1 MTQKHTDRTQK
12 AFFVPADEIR
22 ENKFDLSINRYKE
35 EVYEEETFER
45 PSDILGR
52 MKSLEAQ
59 ISADIAGLEAM
70 L

>member
-1 MTQKHTDRTQK
+1 M
-12 AFFVPADEIR
+12 PADEIR